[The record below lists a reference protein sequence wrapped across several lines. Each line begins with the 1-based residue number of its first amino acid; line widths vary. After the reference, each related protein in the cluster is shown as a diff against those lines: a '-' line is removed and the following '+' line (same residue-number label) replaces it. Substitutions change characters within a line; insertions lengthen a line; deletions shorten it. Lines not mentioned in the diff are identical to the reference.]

1 MESARKYIAERSPQ
15 QLSQMTR
22 DDLIGIARTLSPEEI
37 KTFLFEKNVKL
48 FGGINPYV
56 EDFLAKMKTSVPKD
70 AMVGFI
76 TMLNTM
82 KAYPGLSE
90 ENKLKVNNRI
100 EVLKMLT
107 GAAAPAAGGSSKKK
121 RKTRRKGLKRKDIR
135 K

>member
-1 MESARKYIAERSPQ
+1 MESARKYIAERTPQ

-22 DDLIGIARTLSPEEI
+22 DDIIKIANSLTKPEF
-37 KTFLFEKNVKL
+37 KTFLFEKNIKL

-56 EDFLAKMKTSVPKD
+56 EDFLKKINTGVPND
-70 AMVGFI
+70 VIVEFI
-76 TMLNTM
+76 SMLNTM

-107 GAAAPAAGGSSKKK
+107 GAAAAAGGSSKKK

>member
-1 MESARKYIAERSPQ
+1 MESARKYIAERTPQ

-22 DDLIGIARTLSPEEI
+22 DDLIGIARTLSPEEL

-56 EDFLAKMKTSVPKD
+56 EDFLAKMNTSVPND
-70 AMVGFI
+70 ALVGFI
-76 TMLNTM
+76 AMLNTID
-82 KAYPGLSE
+82 AYPGLSE

-100 EVLKMLT
+100 KVLKMLT
-107 GAAAPAAGGSSKKK
+107 APAAGGTRKNRK
-121 RKTRRKGLKRKDIR
+121 RKTRKGLKRKGVR